1 MLGTPDY
8 IAPEQIRNA
17 QSADIRAD
25 VYSLGCTFYAEI
37 RGRKIGDTFP
47 DQSSIFPVFF
57 PGSSGRLSLVFPL
70 I

>member
-1 MLGTPDY
+1 MPRSPRG
-8 IAPEQIRNA
+8 RRRFN
-17 QSADIRAD
+17 
-25 VYSLGCTFYAEI
+25 AEI

>member
-1 MLGTPDY
+1 LGQVELGIQGDCFDPV
-8 IAPEQIRNA
+8 AA
-17 QSADIRAD
+17 VASA
-25 VYSLGCTFYAEI
+25 LNAEI